1 MNASRATSIVSLGR
15 PGDNP
20 LAAPSDARG
29 ISPALDD
36 LARAA
41 DEAAGNVTASLDL
54 ARGVGDEMPTPGDGG
69 TLALWEALATL
80 AATDVTT
87 ARVIE
92 PHIDALGILAEARA
106 AGIEVPADVAPA
118 DATWGVFAAEG
129 PGVKLEATPDA
140 DGGWRLSGTKPWCSL
155 ADRLSHALVTA
166 WLPSGERGLFA
177 VPLTRGG
184 VRVQQGVWHAV
195 GLADVASGPV
205 DFDDVPA
212 APVGDAGWYLRRP
225 GFAWG
230 GIGVAAC
237 WFGGAVGVARAVR
250 EAASRREPDQIGLM
264 HVGRLESALTTGR
277 LALRD
282 AAELV
287 DARAGLA
294 ASDPQLLAGR
304 TRMIIADVVELVLGE
319 AARALGPAPL
329 ALDARHARRVA
340 DLSLYVRQ
348 HHAERDEA
356 AIGKAVLAGGGD
368 W

>member
-1 MNASRATSIVSLGR
+1 MHASRATSIVSLGR

-20 LAAPSDARG
+20 LAAAADASG
-29 ISPALDD
+29 ASPALDD
-36 LARAA
+36 LACAA
-41 DEAAGNVTASLDL
+41 DDAAGDVTASLDL
-54 ARGVGDEMPTPGDGG
+54 AREVGNEMPIPGDGG

-80 AATDVTT
+80 AAADVTT
-87 ARVIE
+87 ARVVE

-106 AGIEVPADVAPA
+106 AGIDVPEGFAPA
-118 DATWGVFAAEG
+118 EATWGVFAAEG
-129 PGVKLEATPDA
+129 PGVKLEATPDGK
-140 DGGWRLSGTKPWCSL
+140 GGWRLSGTKPWCSL

-166 WLPSGERGLFA
+166 WLPSGDRGLFA

-184 VRVQQGVWHAV
+184 VSVQSGAWHAV

-212 APVGDAGWYLRRP
+212 AAVGDAGWYLRRP

-237 WFGGAVGVARAVR
+237 WFGGAVGVARAVL

-304 TRMIIADVVELVLGE
+304 TRMIIADVVELVVSE
-319 AARALGPAPL
+319 VARALGPAPL

-356 AIGKAVLAGGGD
+356 AIGRAVLAGGAD

>member
-1 MNASRATSIVSLGR
+1 MHSLRATSIVSLGR

-20 LAAPSDARG
+20 LADATDVSG
-29 ISPALDD
+29 ASPALDD
-36 LARAA
+36 LARAV
-41 DEAAGNVTASLDL
+41 DDAAGAVSASLDL
-54 ARGVGDEMPTPGDGG
+54 AREIGSEMPSPGDGG
-69 TLALWEALATL
+69 TLALWEALATM
-80 AATDVTT
+80 AAADVTT

-92 PHIDALGILAEARA
+92 PHIDALGILAEAHA
-106 AGIEVPADVAPA
+106 AGIEVADGFAPA

-129 PGVKLEATPDA
+129 PGMKLEATPGA

-155 ADRLSHALVTA
+155 AGELSHALVTA
-166 WLPSGERGLFA
+166 WLPTGERGLFA

-184 VRVQQGVWHAV
+184 VHVQDGVWQAV

-205 DFDDVPA
+205 DFDNVPA

-237 WFGGAVGVARAVR
+237 WFGGAVGVARAVL
-250 EAASRREPDQIGLM
+250 EAAARREPDQIGLM

-282 AAELV
+282 AAELI

-294 ASDPQLLAGR
+294 ASDPGLLAGR
-304 TRMIIADVVELVLGE
+304 TRMIIADVVELVLTE

-356 AIGKAVLAGGGD
+356 SVGRAVLAGGAA

>member
-177 VPLTRGG
+177 VSLTRGG

-356 AIGKAVLAGGGD
+356 AIGKAVLAGGVD

>member
-1 MNASRATSIVSLGR
+1 V
-15 PGDNP
+15 P
-20 LAAPSDARG
+20 
-29 ISPALDD
+29 
-36 LARAA
+36 
-41 DEAAGNVTASLDL
+41 EAF
-54 ARGVGDEMPTPGDGG
+54 
-69 TLALWEALATL
+69 
-80 AATDVTT
+80 
-87 ARVIE
+87 
-92 PHIDALGILAEARA
+92 
-106 AGIEVPADVAPA
+106 APA

-129 PGVKLEATPDA
+129 PGVKLEATPDG
-140 DGGWRLSGTKPWCSL
+140 DGGWLLSGTKPWCSL

-184 VRVQQGVWHAV
+184 VRVQDGVWHAV

-205 DFDDVPA
+205 DFDRVPA
-212 APVGDAGWYLRRP
+212 AAVGDAGWYLRRP

-237 WFGGAVGVARAVR
+237 WFGGAVGVARAVPQ
-250 EAASRREPDQIGLM
+250 AASRREPDQIGLM
-264 HVGRLESALTTGR
+264 HVGRLEAALTTGR

-294 ASDPQLLAGR
+294 ASDPGLLAGR
-304 TRMIIADVVELVLGE
+304 TRTIIADVAELVLGE

-340 DLSLYVRQ
+340 DLSLYLRQ

-356 AIGKAVLAGGGD
+356 AIGRAVLGGGVD